1 MKRRLRRRRTTQRRK
16 TDMTDD
22 AKQPFMAHLEELR
35 RRLVACAIAVGVG
48 FVVSYAFSERLF
60 QALIM
65 PLKAVMPEGERLIFT
80 NLPEMFFTYI
90 KVAFLSGI
98 LVVAPFIFYQ
108 LWMFVA
114 PGLYQ
119 REKRYVIPF
128 VVSSTVLFV
137 GGSLFG
143 YFVVFPFGF
152 KFFIGF
158 SNEYVKALPS
168 VKEYFSFA
176 IKLLF
181 AFGIV
186 FELPVVIFF
195 LTKMGIVTP
204 EALRRKRKYAILLA
218 FIVGAILTPPDVIT
232 QCMMAVPLIVLYEI
246 GIWVS
251 VMARK
256 KREEKAKA
264 EEAAEKQEQ
273 ESDAAA

>member
-1 MKRRLRRRRTTQRRK
+1 
-16 TDMTDD
+16 MTDD
-22 AKQPFMAHLEELR
+22 DKQPFLGHLEELR
-35 RRLVACAIAVGVG
+35 KRLVACAIAVGVG
-48 FVVSYAFSERLF
+48 FVASYAFSERLF
-60 QALIM
+60 QVLIM
-65 PLKAVMPEGERLIFT
+65 PLKAVMPEGDRLIFT
-80 NLPEMFFTYI
+80 NLPEMFFTYL

-98 LVVAPFIFYQ
+98 LLMAPFIFYQ

-114 PGLYQ
+114 PGLY
-119 REKRYVIPF
+119 RNEKKFVIPF
-128 VVSSTVLFV
+128 VITSTILFV

-181 AFGIV
+181 AFGLV

-204 EALRRKRKYAILLA
+204 EVLRKKRKYAILLT
-218 FIVGAILTPPDVIT
+218 FVLGAILTPPDVIT
-232 QCMMAVPLIVLYEI
+232 QCMMAVPLILLYEI
-246 GIWVS
+246 GILVS

-256 KREEKAKA
+256 KKEEKLKA
-264 EEAAEKQEQ
+264 EEAAEE
-273 ESDAAA
+273 EEEASA